1 MLQADEN
8 VSPQPFL
15 PAFSLRWIFVV
26 MILIAVGISVHMR
39 NTIDQTLLIVLALM
53 GVIAC
58 IFVLLSAVIFLVCNL
73 FGILGE
79 ILDSSKRQPQSPFAG
94 DRLPPQI
101 VPRKE

>member
-26 MILIAVGISVHMR
+26 MILIA
-39 NTIDQTLLIVLALM
+39 
-53 GVIAC
+53 C
-58 IFVLLSAVIFLVCNL
+58 IFVLLSAVIFLVCHL

-79 ILDSSKRQPQSPFAG
+79 ILDSSKQQPQSPFAG

>member
-15 PAFSLRWIFVV
+15 PAFSIRWMFALMV
-26 MILIAVGISVHMR
+26 LIAVGISVYIQ
-39 NTIDQTLLIVLALM
+39 NTIDRTLLVVLALM
-53 GVIAC
+53 GGIAC
-58 IFVLLSAVIFLVCNL
+58 IFVLLSAVSFLMCNM
-73 FGILGE
+73 FGTLGD
-79 ILDSSKRQPQSPFAG
+79 ILDPSKHQPQSPFAG

>member
-8 VSPQPFL
+8 VSPQLFL

-26 MILIAVGISVHMR
+26 MILIAVGISVYMQ
-39 NTIDQTLLIVLALM
+39 NTIDRTLLIVLALM

-79 ILDSSKRQPQSPFAG
+79 ILDSSKQQPQSPFAG